1 MAVCIYVVEC
11 KIQWENFHRVTFAC
25 YWKDPVR
32 KAIEV
37 KQQQKQHKKKR
48 IRSVEN
54 EIQSSKAK
62 RAQSTKR
69 EKKRNLS
76 HKNPYNETKFIE
88 QLIEMLY
95 LLEQLS
101 RTLFNFSTFVL
112 YFIFCIVD
120 FVFHHT

>member
-54 EIQSSKAK
+54 EIQSSKA
-62 RAQSTKR
+62 
-69 EKKRNLS
+69 
-76 HKNPYNETKFIE
+76 
-88 QLIEMLY
+88 
-95 LLEQLS
+95 
-101 RTLFNFSTFVL
+101 
-112 YFIFCIVD
+112 
-120 FVFHHT
+120 